1 VVALVVNAGSTGLK
15 LHAAAVDET
24 AVRVAALD
32 ELPPEEVLG
41 VGHRIVHGGASF
53 TEPTLV
59 SDEVVAELEQL
70 VPLAPLHMR
79 PALDALAAARAAYPD
94 VPHVAV
100 FDTAF
105 HATLPATA
113 TAYAV
118 PESWR
123 ALGIRRYGFHGINLE
138 WCAERTPELLGVSG
152 DDLHLVVCHLGGG
165 CSVTAV
171 HEGRSVDTSM
181 GFSPLEGVPM
191 GTRPGSIDVEIP
203 LYLLRNGL
211 LTREEIEQALNHESG
226 LKGLSGISGD
236 VAELEDRAA
245 DDPHAL
251 FALEVFAHRVAAAV
265 AAAATSLGRV
275 DAVVFT
281 GGIGEHA
288 SLTRVRICERLH
300 HFGVAL
306 DERANAV
313 VEEGEIG
320 AGESETRVLV
330 VPAQEERVI
339 ARAVFRLAAAAP
351 A

>member
-15 LHAAAVDET
+15 LHAAAVDGT
-24 AVRVAALD
+24 AVRLRALD
-32 ELPPEEVLG
+32 AVAPEEVSG
-41 VGHRIVHGGASF
+41 VGHRIVHGGATF
-53 TEPTLV
+53 VAPTLV
-59 SDEVVAELEQL
+59 TDEVVAKLEQL
-70 VPLAPLHMR
+70 VPLAPLHMQ

-138 WCAERTPELLGVSG
+138 WCAERAPELLGLSG

-171 HEGRSVDTSM
+171 HAGRSVDTSM

-203 LYLLRNGL
+203 LYLLRNNL
-211 LTREEIEQALNHESG
+211 FTREEIEEALNRDSG

-245 DDPHAL
+245 DDPQAL

-288 SLTRVRICERLH
+288 TLTRMRICARLH

-306 DERANAV
+306 DERANAI

-320 AGESETRVLV
+320 AAGSATRVLV

-339 ARAVFRLAAAAP
+339 ARAVFQVAAAVA
-351 A
+351 

>member
-15 LHAAAVDET
+15 LHAVAVDGT
-24 AVRVAALD
+24 AVRVEALD
-32 ELPPEEVLG
+32 ALPPEHVAG

-53 TEPTLV
+53 VEPVVVT
-59 SDEVVAELEQL
+59 DEIVAELERL

-79 PALDALAAARAAYPD
+79 PALDALAEARAAYPD
-94 VPHVAV
+94 VAHVAV

-113 TAYAV
+113 TTYAV

-123 ALGIRRYGFHGINLE
+123 ALGIRRYGFHGINLQ
-138 WCAERTPELLGVSG
+138 WCAARAPELLGLPG

-165 CSVTAV
+165 CSVTAI
-171 HEGRSVDTSM
+171 HAGRSVDTSM

-211 LTREEIEQALNHESG
+211 FTREEIEQALNRESG

-245 DDPHAL
+245 DEPRAL

-288 SLTRVRICERLH
+288 PLTRTRICARLH

-306 DERANAV
+306 DERANDT

-320 AGESETRVLV
+320 AAASATRVLV
-330 VPAQEERVI
+330 IPAQEERVI
-339 ARAVFRLAAAAP
+339 ADAVFQARAALA
-351 A
+351 